1 MKYLAWFGGVIA
13 TLLVGVYVIAFTGFG
28 NSLLQPII
36 ESKIKEQTK
45 LDSKLSTFTLSM
57 SDFSIVL
64 ELDNHNSLS
73 ANGNYSLFSQAF
85 DVAYRVDM
93 NKLESLKALT
103 NAPIQGAFKTT
114 GKVKGDLAFITIDGL
129 SDVAQSD
136 TSYHVELTDLNPTSI
151 IAKIE
156 KADLAS
162 LLYLGGQK
170 PYASASLDVN
180 VDFKN
185 ITPHQLDGT
194 IVLATDKG
202 KIDTKLMQDDFN
214 LTLPST
220 AFSMNLDA
228 QLKGDDVDYTYILN
242 SNLAKITSN
251 GKVIPEPLQTD
262 IRYGV
267 DIKELAVLKP
277 ITNAPLRGA
286 FKTDGKV
293 VGTKESMKISGKSD
307 LGGSD
312 TTYNIDLKEFAP
324 LSVIASIK
332 GAKLEKLLYM
342 AGQENFASSDLDV
355 DVKLTSLDPKNLA
368 GYLDIALDNG
378 LLNSKVMQKSY
389 GVSIP
394 KTKFDSKTHVDL
406 KGKDID
412 YTMAFNS
419 NLAKLDSKGHLVPDT
434 MAMDLN
440 YGVNVE
446 ELAVLKPITGAD
458 VRGALRLNGT
468 IKGDKKRLVV
478 EGKSDIASSDTSFEA
493 ILKEFAPASV
503 KAQMKNLQLAK
514 VLHMVKQPHY
524 ADGVFNLDVDIPDAR
539 VGKLK
544 GEVVSTISQG
554 LVDSKYVTK
563 AYEFKSQ
570 MPKTTF
576 SATTKTVLNANIAD
590 TKVNF
595 KSTLA
600 DFDIKQARFNI
611 EDSSLVSDYKT
622 KIHSLKN
629 LYFATDRELKGTI
642 VVNGE
647 LRKAK
652 DLDLTIFSNIADGK
666 IDAKLHNDDFHA
678 DITSMQTLKILDML
692 VYPEIF
698 KSSLNAKVD
707 YNLVRQKG
715 TFKGQLSDG
724 VFTKNQMMTLVKDYT
739 KVDLYKENFKGDIDA
754 NINKEKIVASMDLIS
769 RTASIKTKNTK
780 LDSKKQTI
788 DSKVNIVANKHPL
801 TITLKGDVNSP
812 KYGVELEGLLK
823 EKATDAVEKNVGKLL
838 KKFF

>member
-1 MKYLAWFGGVIA
+1 MKYLAWFSGIFV
-13 TLLVGVYVIAFTGFG
+13 TLLIGIYVIAFTGFG
-28 NSLLQPII
+28 NSLLKPII
-36 ESKIKEQTK
+36 ESKINETTK
-45 LDSKLSTFTLSM
+45 LSSKLSTFSLSM

-64 ELDNHNSLS
+64 ELDSDNSIS

-93 NKLESLKALT
+93 NKLESLKELT
-103 NAPIQGAFKTT
+103 NAPLQGAFKTKGT
-114 GKVKGDLAFITIDGL
+114 AKGDLALINIDGS
-129 SDVAQSD
+129 SDVAKSD
-136 TSYHVELTDLNPTSI
+136 TSYHVELKDFNPTSI
-151 IAKIE
+151 IAKIN

-170 PYASASLDVN
+170 AYAGAELNLDI
-180 VDFKN
+180 DFKN

-194 IVLATDKG
+194 VLLTTDKG
-202 KIDTKLMQDDFN
+202 KIDTKLMQNDFN
-214 LTLPST
+214 LTLPAT
-220 AFSMNLDA
+220 AFAMNLDA
-228 QLKGDDVDYTYILN
+228 TLQGDDVNYKYILN
-242 SNLAKITSN
+242 SNLAKITSD
-251 GKVIPEPLQTD
+251 GKVTPEPLQTD
-262 IRYGV
+262 IRYSV

-293 VGTKESMKISGKSD
+293 VGTKESMKIAGKSD

-312 TTYNIDLKEFAP
+312 TTYNVDLKEFQP

-342 AGQENFASSDLDV
+342 GGQENFASSDLDV

-368 GYLDIALDNG
+368 GYLDIALENG
-378 LLNSKVMQKSY
+378 LLNSKVMKKSFD
-389 GVSIP
+389 VSVP

-406 KGKDID
+406 KGKDVD

-419 NLAKLDSKGHLVPDT
+419 NLAKLNSNGHLVPDT
-434 MAMDLN
+434 MAMDLK
-440 YGVNVE
+440 YGVNVK

-458 VRGALRLNGT
+458 IRGSLNLKGT
-468 IKGDKKRLVV
+468 LKGDKKKLVV
-478 EGKSDIASSDTSFEA
+478 NGASDFASSDTSFEA
-493 ILKEFAPASV
+493 ILKDFAPASV
-503 KAQMKNLQLAK
+503 KAKMKNLQLAK
-514 VLHMVKQPHY
+514 VLYMVKQPHY
-524 ADGVFNLDVDIPDAR
+524 ADGTFNLDVDIPDAR

-544 GEVVSTISQG
+544 GKVVSKITHG
-554 LVDSKYVTK
+554 LVDSKYITK
-563 AYEFKSQ
+563 AYKFKTQ

-576 SATTKTVLNANIAD
+576 TSTTTTVLDKNVAD

-600 DFDIKQARFNI
+600 DFDIKQARFNL

-622 KIHSLKN
+622 KIHSLKR
-629 LYFATDRELKGTI
+629 LYFVTDRKMKGSI
-642 VVNGE
+642 SVNGK
-647 LRKAK
+647 LKKGK
-652 DLDLTIFSNIADGK
+652 DLDLSIYSNIADGK

-678 DITSMQTLKILDML
+678 DITSMQTLKILEMI

-698 KSSLNAKVD
+698 KSTLNAKLD
-707 YNLVRQKG
+707 YNLLREKG
-715 TFKGQLSDG
+715 TFKGQLVDG
-724 VFTKNQMMTLVKDYT
+724 KFTKNQMLSLVKQYT
-739 KVDLYKENFKGDIDA
+739 KVDLYKENFKGDVNA
-754 NINKEKIVASMDLIS
+754 NINKEKIVASMDLKS

-788 DSKVNIVANKHPL
+788 NSKIDIVANKHPL
-801 TITLKGDVNSP
+801 TITLKGNVNSP
-812 KYGVELEGLLK
+812 KYGVEIKGLLK
-823 EKATDAVEKNVGKLL
+823 EKAKDAVEKNAKKLF